1 MPSVLL
7 FGEETALAGY
17 TSALEAQALF
27 VVQRSP
33 AADGPLPDSIDLV
46 VLHLASLGEDAQA
59 HELIVAARE
68 SGGPAVLLIVRPEQV
83 AAFDS
88 LRDADDFV
96 LEGAT
101 ADELAARARRILWRA
116 KQHDSSNVVK
126 CGELVMDLANY
137 TVHVA
142 GRPVELTFK
151 EYELLRFLAV
161 NRDRVF
167 SREALL
173 NNVWGYDFYGGA
185 RTVDVHIRRLRSKIE
200 EGHLTFI
207 ETVRNVGYRFRSMA

>member
-1 MPSVLL
+1 MPNVVL

-17 TSALEAQALF
+17 ASALEGQALF
-27 VVQRSP
+27 VTTRAPGAHEGMPENTDVVVIHLPSVGEDSVARELLAETESG
-33 AADGPLPDSIDLV
+33 DGP
-46 VLHLASLGEDAQA
+46 G
-59 HELIVAARE
+59 
-68 SGGPAVLLIVRPEQV
+68 VLLIAAAEQV
-83 AAFDS
+83 ARFDTV
-88 LRDADDFV
+88 RDADDFV
-96 LEGAT
+96 RDGAP
-101 ADELAARARRILWRA
+101 ADELVARVRRILWRL
-116 KQHDSSNVVK
+116 QRHDSSTVLK

-137 TVHVA
+137 TVHI
-142 GRPVELTFK
+142 GGHPVELTFK

-200 EGHLTFI
+200 DRHLTFI
-207 ETVRNVGYRFRSMA
+207 ETVRNVGYRFRPTS

>member
-1 MPSVLL
+1 MPNVLL
-7 FGEETALAGY
+7 FGDETALAGY
-17 TSALEAQALF
+17 ASALEAQALN
-27 VVQRSP
+27 VDARAP
-33 AADGPLPDSIDLV
+33 DAAATVPDGTDLV
-46 VLHLASLGEDAQA
+46 VLHLPS
-59 HELIVAARE
+59 VAEHSVARDLMAATE
-68 SGGPAVLLIVRPEQV
+68 SGDGPGILLIADPEQI
-83 AAFDS
+83 AAYDG

-96 LEGAT
+96 REGAP
-101 ADELAARARRILWRA
+101 ADEVVARVRRILWRIA
-116 KQHDSSNVVK
+116 RHDSSDVLK
-126 CGELVMDLANY
+126 CGELVMDMANY
-137 TVHVA
+137 TVHIA

-200 EGHLTFI
+200 DRHLTFI
-207 ETVRNVGYRFRSMA
+207 ETVRNVGYRFRSMP